1 MPRPVLT
8 PKSWLTGTL
17 FGAAQQMNENTESA
31 SNKYPAHRQPAIL
44 ATNKK
49 ENTPGRKKNTK
60 LAAVVIT

>member
-31 SNKYPAHRQPAIL
+31 SNKYPVQSQSAIPG
-44 ATNKK
+44 TKK
-49 ENTPGRKKNTK
+49 EKN
-60 LAAVVIT
+60 